1 MTSTFVSSSRVL
13 LTDGAFHRARV
24 EICDGHIRSVTVLG
38 ADEKITTEHMIVPG
52 FVDVQ
57 VNGIDDVDI
66 WKAASDDDQ
75 HAWDRLG
82 NLLLDQG
89 VTSWC
94 PTLVSAPLNRYQTAM
109 DSIRRWKASSHIA
122 PNIVGIHLEGPF
134 LGSAHGA
141 HRSEYICDPDLP
153 WLETNLD
160 GVVLVTMGAES
171 QQSSKA
177 CALARSLLTN
187 VSIGHSRPTREQFED
202 MVANGASL
210 VTHLFNAMSG
220 LHHREPGLAAWA
232 LLEPKLCASIIADG
246 VHVSSELVSLSFAAK
261 VDGMVLV
268 TDSVAW
274 RSGIAGEINM
284 SVIDG
289 AARLADGT
297 LAGSTITM
305 PDAIKFCVHQAD
317 VPLPLAIQAATTTP
331 SRLLRQNDR
340 GVIVSGC
347 RADLTALTD
356 ELDVAGVWV
365 SGQQVR

>member
-1 MTSTFVSSSRVL
+1 MTSVFVSSSRVL
-13 LTDGAFHRARV
+13 LTDGAFHRARL
-24 EICDGHIRSVTVLG
+24 EIRDGRIRSVTAVG
-38 ADEKITTEHMIVPG
+38 ADEKVTTEHMIVPG
-52 FVDVQ
+52 FVDLQ
-57 VNGIDDVDI
+57 VNGIDDVDV

-75 HAWDRLG
+75 QAWDRLG

-94 PTLVSAPLNRYQTAM
+94 PTLVSAPLKRYRTAM
-109 DSIRRWKASSHIA
+109 DSIRRWKASSSFA
-122 PNIVGIHLEGPF
+122 PNILGIHLEGPF

-141 HRSEYICDPDLP
+141 HRGEYICDPDLS

-160 GVVLVTMGAES
+160 DVVLMTMGAES
-171 QQSSKA
+171 QQSSEA
-177 CALARSLLTN
+177 CALATSLSTN
-187 VSIGHSRPTREQFED
+187 VAIGHSRPTRKQFED

-246 VHVSSELVSLSFAAK
+246 VHVSSELVGLSFAAK
-261 VDGMVLV
+261 AGGMVLV

-317 VPLPLAIQAATTTP
+317 VPLPLVLQAATGTP

-347 RADLTALTD
+347 RADITALTED
-356 ELDVAGVWV
+356 LNVAAVWV

>member
-1 MTSTFVSSSRVL
+1 MTSVFVSSSRVL
-13 LTDGAFHRARV
+13 LTDGAFHRARL
-24 EICDGHIRSVTVLG
+24 EIRDGHIRSVTVVG
-38 ADEKITTEHMIVPG
+38 ADEKVTTEHMIVPG
-52 FVDVQ
+52 FVDLQ
-57 VNGIDDVDI
+57 VNGIDDVDV

-75 HAWDRLG
+75 QAWDRIE

-94 PTLVSAPLNRYQTAM
+94 PTLVSAPLNRYRTAM
-109 DSIRRWKASSHIA
+109 DSIRRWKASSSFA
-122 PNIVGIHLEGPF
+122 PNILGIHLEGPF

-141 HRSEYICDPDLP
+141 HRGEYICDPDLS

-160 GVVLVTMGAES
+160 DVVLMTMGAES
-171 QQSSKA
+171 QQSSEA
-177 CALARSLLTN
+177 CALATSLSTN
-187 VSIGHSRPTREQFED
+187 VAIGHSRPTRKQFED
-202 MVANGASL
+202 MVAHGASL

-232 LLEPKLCASIIADG
+232 LLESKVCASIIADG

-261 VDGMVLV
+261 SGGMVLV

-274 RSGIAGEINM
+274 RSGAAGEIKM

-289 AARLADGT
+289 VARLADGT
-297 LAGSTITM
+297 LAGSTVTM
-305 PDAIKFCVHQAD
+305 PEAIKFCVRQAD
-317 VPLPLAIQAATTTP
+317 VPLPLVLQAATATP

-340 GVIVSGC
+340 GVIMSGC
-347 RADLTALTD
+347 RADITALND
-356 ELDVAGVWV
+356 DLDVAAVWV

>member
-24 EICDGHIRSVTVLG
+24 EIRDGHIRSVTALG
-38 ADEKITTEHMIVPG
+38 AHEKITTEHMIVPG
-52 FVDVQ
+52 FVDLQ

-141 HRSEYICDPDLP
+141 HRSEFICDPDLP

-171 QQSSKA
+171 QQSSQA
-177 CALARSLLTN
+177 CALARSLLSN

-274 RSGIAGEINM
+274 RSGIAGEIKM

>member
-1 MTSTFVSSSRVL
+1 MTSVFVSSSRVL
-13 LTDGAFHRARV
+13 LTDGAFHRARL
-24 EICDGHIRSVTVLG
+24 EIRDGRIRSVTAVG
-38 ADEKITTEHMIVPG
+38 ADEKVTTEHMIVPG
-52 FVDVQ
+52 FVDLQ
-57 VNGIDDVDI
+57 VNGIDDVDV

-75 HAWDRLG
+75 EAWDRLG

-94 PTLVSAPLNRYQTAM
+94 PTLVSAPLKRYRSAM
-109 DSIRRWKASSHIA
+109 DSIRRWKASSSFA
-122 PNIVGIHLEGPF
+122 PNILGIHLEGPF

-141 HRSEYICDPDLP
+141 HRGEYICDPDLS

-160 GVVLVTMGAES
+160 DVVLMTMGAES
-171 QQSSKA
+171 QQSSEA
-177 CALARSLLTN
+177 CALATSLSTN
-187 VSIGHSRPTREQFED
+187 VAIGHSRPTRKQFED

-232 LLEPKLCASIIADG
+232 LLEPRLCASIIADG
-246 VHVSSELVSLSFAAK
+246 VHVSSELVGLSFAAK
-261 VDGMVLV
+261 SGGMVLV

-274 RSGIAGEINM
+274 RSGAAGEIKM

-289 AARLADGT
+289 VARLADGT
-297 LAGSTITM
+297 LAGSTVTM
-305 PDAIKFCVHQAD
+305 PEAIKFCVRQAD
-317 VPLPLAIQAATTTP
+317 VPLPLVLQAATATP

-340 GVIVSGC
+340 GVIMSGC
-347 RADLTALTD
+347 RADITALTD
-356 ELDVAGVWV
+356 DLDVAAVWV

>member
-24 EICDGHIRSVTVLG
+24 EIRDGHIRSVTALG
-38 ADEKITTEHMIVPG
+38 AHEKITTEHMIVPG
-52 FVDVQ
+52 FVDLQ

-122 PNIVGIHLEGPF
+122 PNILGIHLEGPF

-141 HRSEYICDPDLP
+141 HRSECICDPDLP

-177 CALARSLLTN
+177 CALVTSLLTN
-187 VSIGHSRPTREQFED
+187 VSIGHTRPTREQFEE

-232 LLEPKLCASIIADG
+232 LLEPKICASIIADG
-246 VHVSSELVSLSFAAK
+246 VHVSSELVSLSFAAEAG
-261 VDGMVLV
+261 GMVLV

-274 RSGIAGEINM
+274 RSGIAGEIKM
-284 SVIDG
+284 SVVDG

>member
-1 MTSTFVSSSRVL
+1 MTSTFVSSSRVF

-24 EICDGHIRSVTVLG
+24 EIRDGHIRSVTALG
-38 ADEKITTEHMIVPG
+38 AHEKVTTEHMVIPG

-66 WKAASDDDQ
+66 WKSASDDDQ
-75 HAWDRLG
+75 QAWDRLG

-177 CALARSLLTN
+177 CALARSLLSN
-187 VSIGHSRPTREQFED
+187 VSIGNSRPTREQFED

-232 LLEPKLCASIIADG
+232 LLEPKICASIIADG

-261 VDGMVLV
+261 AGGMVLV

-274 RSGIAGEINM
+274 RSGIAGEIKM
-284 SVIDG
+284 SVVDG

>member
-38 ADEKITTEHMIVPG
+38 AHEKITTEHMIVPG

-66 WKAASDDDQ
+66 WKSASDDDQ
-75 HAWDRLG
+75 QAWDRLG

-141 HRSEYICDPDLP
+141 HRSEFICDPDLP

-177 CALARSLLTN
+177 CALARSLLSN

-274 RSGIAGEINM
+274 RSGIAGEIKM

>member
-1 MTSTFVSSSRVL
+1 MTSTFVSSSRVF

-24 EICDGHIRSVTVLG
+24 EIRDGHIRSVTALG
-38 ADEKITTEHMIVPG
+38 AHEKVTTEHMVIPG

-66 WKAASDDDQ
+66 WKSASDDDQ
-75 HAWDRLG
+75 QAWDRLG

-141 HRSEYICDPDLP
+141 HRSEFICDPDLP

-177 CALARSLLTN
+177 CALARSLLSN

-274 RSGIAGEINM
+274 RSGIAGEIKM

>member
-1 MTSTFVSSSRVL
+1 
-13 LTDGAFHRARV
+13 V
-24 EICDGHIRSVTVLG
+24 EIRDGHIRSVTALG
-38 ADEKITTEHMIVPG
+38 AHEKVTTEHMVIPG

-57 VNGIDDVDI
+57 VNGIDDEDI
-66 WKAASDDDQ
+66 WKSASDDDQ
-75 HAWDRLG
+75 QAWDRLG

-89 VTSWC
+89 VTGWC
-94 PTLVSAPLNRYQTAM
+94 PTLVSAPLNRYQTAI

-141 HRSEYICDPDLP
+141 HRSEFICDPDLP

-177 CALARSLLTN
+177 CALARSLLSN
-187 VSIGHSRPTREQFED
+187 VSIGNSRPTREQFED

-232 LLEPKLCASIIADG
+232 LLEPKICASIIADG

-261 VDGMVLV
+261 AGGMVLV

-274 RSGIAGEINM
+274 RSGIAGEIKM
-284 SVIDG
+284 SVVDG

>member
-1 MTSTFVSSSRVL
+1 MTSVFVSSSRVL
-13 LTDGAFHRARV
+13 LTDGAFHRARL
-24 EICDGHIRSVTVLG
+24 EIRDGHIRSVTAVG
-38 ADEKITTEHMIVPG
+38 ADEKVTTEHMIVPG
-52 FVDVQ
+52 FVDLQ
-57 VNGIDDVDI
+57 VNGIDDVDV

-75 HAWDRLG
+75 QAWDRIE

-94 PTLVSAPLNRYQTAM
+94 PTLVSAPLNRYRTAM
-109 DSIRRWKASSHIA
+109 DSIRRWKASSSFA
-122 PNIVGIHLEGPF
+122 PNILGIHLEGPF

-141 HRSEYICDPDLP
+141 HRGEYICDPDLS

-160 GVVLVTMGAES
+160 DVVLMTMGAES
-171 QQSSKA
+171 QQSSEA
-177 CALARSLLTN
+177 CALATSLSTN
-187 VSIGHSRPTREQFED
+187 VAIGHSRPTRKQFED

-246 VHVSSELVSLSFAAK
+246 VHVSSELVGLSFAAK
-261 VDGMVLV
+261 AGGMVLV

-305 PDAIKFCVHQAD
+305 PDAVKFCVRQAD
-317 VPLPLAIQAATTTP
+317 VPLPLVLQAATGTP
-331 SRLLRQNDR
+331 SRLLRKNDR
-340 GVIVSGC
+340 GVIMSGC
-347 RADLTALTD
+347 RADITALSD
-356 ELDVAGVWV
+356 DLDVAAVWV